1 MMARLDMTDGA
12 DAAASGERL
21 ERARRRRKYWI
32 IGTIFVLGFV
42 GGFTAG
48 FTQADDLFDPAHTW
62 PPALAIGLA
71 VFFLVAV
78 SGGGWLYSRQLDEF
92 ERTAKYKAVSAAA
105 SSYVIVYPV
114 WLLLW
119 KGGLVPEPMHVVIF
133 LVFAAVMMIASL
145 FYRVR

>member
-1 MMARLDMTDGA
+1 MMAKASGTDGA
-12 DAAASGERL
+12 GSGETL
-21 ERARRRRKYWI
+21 ERRRRLRKYWI
-32 IGTIFVLGFV
+32 IGALFVAGFI

-48 FTQADDLFDPAHTW
+48 FTQADDLFDPAHRW
-62 PPALAIGLA
+62 PPALAIGLTAAYLFA
-71 VFFLVAV
+71 VCF
-78 SGGGWLYSRQLDEF
+78 GGWLYSRHLDEF

-119 KGGLVPEPMHVVIF
+119 KGGFVPEPMHFVIF
-133 LVFAAVMMIASL
+133 LLFTAAMLIASF